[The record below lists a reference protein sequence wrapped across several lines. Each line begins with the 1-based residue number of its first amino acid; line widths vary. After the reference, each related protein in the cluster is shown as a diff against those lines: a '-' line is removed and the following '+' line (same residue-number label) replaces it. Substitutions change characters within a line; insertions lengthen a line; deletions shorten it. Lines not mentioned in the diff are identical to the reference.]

1 MVKKYQKSFFKIFE
15 KFFSLAFD
23 LHLHAYQKRIF
34 QILFFEEFLFFYR
47 IDLTSSSVAKQ

>member
-47 IDLTSSSVAKQ
+47 IDLTSSSVA